1 MKFSVG
7 QIIYLLSTK
16 DIKVYPA
23 QVVEE
28 INRKT
33 LKESVT
39 SYVIKLPDK
48 DGTEVILEQVSAEI
62 FTSINDLEQKMI
74 ENAKNKIKLFLVNA
88 KKLEETFLD
97 KPIID
102 NSESE
107 IADIQDAKS
116 ENNIEV
122 DLGDGKK
129 GRIDISQI
137 G

>member
-7 QIIYLLSTK
+7 QVIYLLSTK

-33 LKESVT
+33 LRESVT

-48 DGTEVILEQVSAEI
+48 DGTEVILEQISAEI

-107 IADIQDAKS
+107 IADIQDTKS